1 MNDEK
6 NITLIDLE
14 QKIINYLYQKDL
26 NTYTNMDYVLLQW
39 ISEKN

>member
-1 MNDEK
+1 MTKEK
-6 NITLIDLE
+6 YTLMDLE

-26 NTYTNMDYVLLQW
+26 STYTNMDYVLLQW